1 MASFTST
8 LYTIGTALSRA
19 QDAEVAV
26 DLLVT
31 GQWIHGRVSALDG
44 HGVVLHGEDDELS
57 IIRMQSIDA
66 VKVRQAAV
74 FEGGP
79 RWRRAVTRT
88 RPSPCRA
95 ARPIRCRPR
104 PATGRSDPPLPKVG
118 TCMRRRRTAGPS
130 GPNVPAMRNST
141 LYTIGTALS
150 RAQGTGVSVDVLVAG
165 QWLSGHVN
173 ALDGH
178 GLVLHRN
185 DGVLSV
191 LRMESISA
199 VQVRHAEAFEE
210 RPEVEQ
216 HQPEDGAHPMPAAPG
231 RRLGQRQR

>member
-74 FEGGP
+74 FEG
-79 RWRRAVTRT
+79 
-88 RPSPCRA
+88 
-95 ARPIRCRPR
+95 
-104 PATGRSDPPLPKVG
+104 
-118 TCMRRRRTAGPS
+118 
-130 GPNVPAMRNST
+130 
-141 LYTIGTALS
+141 
-150 RAQGTGVSVDVLVAG
+150 
-165 QWLSGHVN
+165 
-173 ALDGH
+173 
-178 GLVLHRN
+178 
-185 DGVLSV
+185 
-191 LRMESISA
+191 
-199 VQVRHAEAFEE
+199 
-210 RPEVEQ
+210 RPEVEAGG
-216 HQPEDGAHPMPAAPG
+216 HEDAAQPMPSGQAHPMPAAPG
-231 RRLGQRQR
+231 DRAV